1 MTLAALDFWLTSGWH
16 LCDRDSEGHLLAGTD
31 FMTAYFQRPELALVE
46 ESCPAER
53 ALHAKLAYNYK
64 KSVNFGNLMTLL
76 IFFS

>member
-46 ESCPAER
+46 EYSAFRRKGCFMP
-53 ALHAKLAYNYK
+53 
-64 KSVNFGNLMTLL
+64 S
-76 IFFS
+76 